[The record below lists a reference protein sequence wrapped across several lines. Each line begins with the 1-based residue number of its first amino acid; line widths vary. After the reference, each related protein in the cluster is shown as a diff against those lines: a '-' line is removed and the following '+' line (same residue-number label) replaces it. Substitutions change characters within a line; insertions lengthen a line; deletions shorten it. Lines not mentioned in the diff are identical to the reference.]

1 MKPQFK
7 RRSIRNILINPKM
20 QIQYAIFMVFLS
32 MIFAAIIGLTIWF
45 TVNNV
50 LVAEY
55 SPAGQERHLIVFEQV
70 YQLLFVRLVA
80 VFIMGILLTY
90 FLSIWYMHRVAGP
103 IYRTH
108 QILKQI
114 VSGQIPGRLVEF
126 RKNDYFKE
134 ILPDLNRVIEI
145 LRKQQK

>member
-1 MKPQFK
+1 MM
-7 RRSIRNILINPKM
+7 INPRL
-20 QIQYAIFMVFLS
+20 QREYAVFIIFISAL
-32 MIFAAIIGLTIWF
+32 FAAIIGVTIWY
-45 TVNNV
+45 TVNHV

-55 SPAGQERHLIVFEQV
+55 SPEGQQRHLIVFEQV
-70 YQLLFVRLVA
+70 YQLLFMRLVG
-80 VFIMGILLTY
+80 VFLMGIILTY
-90 FLSIWYMHRVAGP
+90 GLSIWYMHRVAGP

-114 VSGQIPGRLVEF
+114 VSGQLPPRLVEF

-134 ILPDLNRVIEI
+134 ILPDLNRVIEL